1 MPELNLTFII
11 SQILMF
17 LAMGTDFLSMQFK
30 NRKYIF
36 GILMISAALISIH
49 YLLLGKITAGI
60 IVTISV
66 LRFFTCI
73 WTTDKRYLYIFL
85 VLNTLAIIFSYT
97 EIYDLII
104 YLGLFVFIIWNF
116 QKNDKKMRLLMML
129 GTTMVMSYNILIFS
143 PMGAIAEWS
152 FLVSHILWYYRYY
165 ISKSKKNKNLK

>member
-1 MPELNLTFII
+1 
-11 SQILMF
+11 MF

-104 YLGLFVFIIWNF
+104 YFGLFVFII
-116 QKNDKKMRLLMML
+116 
-129 GTTMVMSYNILIFS
+129 
-143 PMGAIAEWS
+143 
-152 FLVSHILWYYRYY
+152 
-165 ISKSKKNKNLK
+165 